1 MSVMKVMIVMKVI
14 KKFGIGY
21 LHFQESYRNFVNESR
36 TILKKGTIWKQW
48 H

>member
-1 MSVMKVMIVMKVI
+1 MKVMKVTKVI
-14 KKFGIGY
+14 KESGLVL

-36 TILKKGTIWKQW
+36 TLLKKGTIWKQW